1 MEENLLYTVEQAI
14 ERRAK
19 TRDKIL
25 SIEKTALYQVGSCH
39 VDVNELRK
47 CLQQSLGSIKD
58 AFESNCE
65 QELNVLNPIL
75 GRLPTN
81 GLILHNKEARKE
93 LDEVMSLCTHE
104 GMDDLSR
111 ERLETMITYITSRT
125 RALCDRIVHI
135 INAQEIILET
145 TKKALHQGVR

>member
-25 SIEKTALYQVGSCH
+25 SIEKTVLYQFGSCH

-47 CLQQSLGSIKD
+47 RLQQSLDSIKD
-58 AFESNCE
+58 AFESNFE
-65 QELNVLNPIL
+65 QELNVLTPIL
-75 GRLPTN
+75 GRLPTK
-81 GLILHNKEARKE
+81 GLILQNQEVRRE

-111 ERLETMITYITSRT
+111 ERLETMITYIASRT
-125 RALCDRIVHI
+125 RTVCERIVHSTS
-135 INAQEIILET
+135 AQETIFET
-145 TKKALHQGVR
+145 TKKALHQEVR